1 MRSYGV
7 NTLLAFPCA
16 ADLVPGFLERVDCR
30 GAAALL
36 LAKQAPSLL
45 PRLRD
50 AGVTDC
56 YVLPESMYGR
66 ITQEETCAVLSR
78 LASVGARQAFF
89 PISDFCGNSVPLLG
103 LVSGQV
109 TAVNATSVT
118 AVRETA
124 VLPGSGAACDRRLP
138 DGLDGLQ
145 EEIVGRLR
153 VAESTLRDMA
163 DGGRSGEKPTTG
175 LLDGFPYDSETLY
188 RYAVTPA
195 EKLGARVLEIGCGL
209 GFGAYLLSRL
219 HPERTFVVSDIDEA
233 AIAAARVIWQGPDNL
248 SFVHCPGGRLPHPEG
263 AFDAVLAY
271 ELIEHVD
278 VPSTLLRECCSLLRP
293 GGHLIGSTP
302 VSSLFAYRVN
312 TTGRADPGLR
322 SEGIW
327 PWHLQ
332 EFDEDSLAGLL
343 RGNGF
348 IGVEVSYP
356 TYETGLDMFGRM
368 AGRDFATNL
377 GDLKNL
383 TWNASDFGLRPRR
396 VPCFSGSSFVF
407 CGRKP

>member
-1 MRSYGV
+1 MNPHGGK
-7 NTLLAFPCA
+7 TILAFPCA
-16 ADLVPGFLERVDCR
+16 PDLVAGFLARVDGR
-30 GAAALL
+30 GASALL
-36 LAKQAPSLL
+36 LAKQAPALL
-45 PRLRD
+45 PVLRTH
-50 AGVTDC
+50 GLTDFH
-56 YVLPESMYGR
+56 VLPETMYGR
-66 ITQEETCAVLSR
+66 VTQEETCLALAR
-78 LASVGARQAFF
+78 LKDLGARRAYF

-103 LVSGQV
+103 LLSEQV
-109 TAVNATSVT
+109 TAVNATSM
-118 AVRETA
+118 ADVRETA
-124 VLPGSGAACDRRLP
+124 EVPVADAVCDRRLP
-138 DGLDGLQ
+138 ANLDGLQ
-145 EEIVGRLR
+145 AEIVGRLR
-153 VAESTLRDMA
+153 AAEPTLRNMA
-163 DGGRSGEKPTTG
+163 GGGRGGEKPTTG

-195 EKLGARVLEIGCGL
+195 DKLGARVLEIGCGL

-233 AIAAARVIWQGPDNL
+233 AIATAREIWQGQDNL
-248 SFVHCPGGRLPHPEG
+248 DFVHCPGGRLPQSEG
-263 AFDAVLAY
+263 AFDSVLAY

-278 VPSTLLRECCSLLRP
+278 APAALLRECCAMLRP

-312 TTGRADPGLR
+312 TTGRADAGLR

-348 IGVEVSYP
+348 TGVEVAYP
-356 TYETGLDMFGRM
+356 TYEAGLDLFGRM
-368 AGRDFATNL
+368 KGRDFAANL
-377 GDLKNL
+377 GDLKSL
-383 TWNASDFGLRPRR
+383 AWNASDFGLRGQR